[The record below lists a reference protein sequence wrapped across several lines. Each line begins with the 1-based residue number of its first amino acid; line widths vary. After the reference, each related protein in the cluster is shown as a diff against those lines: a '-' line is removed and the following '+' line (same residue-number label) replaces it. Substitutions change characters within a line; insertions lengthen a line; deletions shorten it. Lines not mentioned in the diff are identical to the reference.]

1 LIWICAKRG
10 TGVDWLT
17 IVLFVFGLGLLVGGA
32 ELLVRGA
39 SSLAAAVGISPLVI
53 GLTVVSFGTSS
64 PELAVSLQSAIA
76 GQPALA
82 LGNIVGSNIFNIL
95 FVLGVCALITPL
107 FVQFQLIRLDVPLMI
122 VISLILFGLA
132 FDGGLSRFDGLLFV
146 LGLVAYV
153 TFTVVESR
161 RANVLDAQTTLTDEV
176 DRSPRG
182 IAIAIGMAVV
192 GLALLVLGAQWL
204 VDGAISELVIGLTI
218 VAVGTSL
225 PEVATSVVAAMRGER
240 DIAVGNV
247 VGSNIFNILGILGIT
262 AAIAPIHVAPAAIGF
277 DLPVMVAV
285 AIASLPI
292 FFSGQVI
299 ARWEGAV
306 LLGCYFSYV
315 IYLILTASGSTAIG
329 PFNLVML
336 VVLPL
341 TVLLVLTPAVL
352 ALIRKQPRI
361 SDPNQV

>member
-1 LIWICAKRG
+1 M
-10 TGVDWLT
+10 DWLT
-17 IVLFVFGLGLLVGGA
+17 IVLFVLGLGLLVGGA

-39 SSLAAAVGISPLVI
+39 SSLATAVGISPLVI

-64 PELAVSLQSAIA
+64 PELAVSLQSAMA

-82 LGNIVGSNIFNIL
+82 LGNVIGSNIFNVL
-95 FVLGVCALITPL
+95 FILGVCALITPL

-132 FDGGLSRFDGLLFV
+132 FDGGLSRFDGLLLV
-146 LGLVAYV
+146 VGLLAYL
-153 TFTVVESR
+153 TFTILASR
-161 RANVLDAQTTLTDEV
+161 KANVLDAQTTLTDEV

-182 IAIAIGMAVV
+182 LAIAIGIAVV
-192 GLALLVLGAQWL
+192 GLALLMLGAQWL
-204 VDGAISELVIGLTI
+204 VAGAISFARLFGISELVIGLTI

-225 PEVATSVVAAMRGER
+225 PEVATSVVAALRGER

-262 AAIAPIHVAPAAIGF
+262 AVIAPIQIAPAAIGF

-315 IYLILTASGSTAIG
+315 IYLILTASSSTAIG
-329 PFNLVML
+329 SFNLVML

-341 TVLLVLTPAVL
+341 TLLLVLTPAVL
-352 ALIRKQPRI
+352 ALLRKQPRI

>member
-1 LIWICAKRG
+1 M
-10 TGVDWLT
+10 DWLT
-17 IVLFVFGLGLLVGGA
+17 LVLFVFGLGLLVGGA

-82 LGNIVGSNIFNIL
+82 LGNVVGSNIFNIL

-204 VDGAISELVIGLTI
+204 VDGAISFARLFGISELVIGLTI

-262 AAIAPIHVAPAAIGF
+262 AAIAPIHVVPAAIGF

>member
-1 LIWICAKRG
+1 M
-10 TGVDWLT
+10 DWLT
-17 IVLFVFGLGLLVGGA
+17 IVLFVLGLGLLVGGA

-39 SSLAAAVGISPLVI
+39 SNLAAAVGISPLVI

-82 LGNIVGSNIFNIL
+82 LGNVVGSNIFNVL
-95 FVLGVCALITPL
+95 FILGVCALITPL

-122 VISLILFGLA
+122 VSSLILFGLA

-146 LGLVAYV
+146 LGLLAYL
-153 TFTVVESR
+153 TFTVIESR
-161 RANVLDAQTTLTDEV
+161 KANVLDAQTTLTDEV

-182 IAIAIGMAVV
+182 LAIAIGIAVI
-192 GLALLVLGAQWL
+192 GLALLMLGANWL
-204 VDGAISELVIGLTI
+204 VDGAISFARMFGISELVIGLTI

-225 PEVATSVVAAMRGER
+225 PEVATSVVAALRGER

-247 VGSNIFNILGILGIT
+247 VGSNIFNILGILGLT
-262 AAIAPIHVAPAAIGF
+262 AIIAPIHIAPAAISF

-285 AIASLPI
+285 AIACLPI

-306 LLGCYFSYV
+306 LLGCYCSYV

-336 VVLPL
+336 VILPL
-341 TVLLVLTPAVL
+341 TLLLVFTPAVL

-361 SDPNQV
+361 NDPNQV